1 MGRDVSEEVGFRRW
15 CEERDERVLV
25 VLLLLGWMPMLGP
38 VLVFALRLF
47 GGPVEAGRR
56 LRVWW
61 KRVRR
66 TEGWDMFGILD
77 SMIGYQEGAARL
89 AEALLL

>member
-1 MGRDVSEEVGFRRW
+1 MGRDVSEEVGLRRW
-15 CEERDERVLV
+15 CEERVERVLV
-25 VLLLLGWMPMLGP
+25 VLLLLGWMPMLEP
-38 VLVFALRLF
+38 VVVLRFVFALRLF
-47 GGPVEAGRR
+47 GGPVEAAGRR

-77 SMIGYQEGAARL
+77 SSWLLRGWSKIG
-89 AEALLL
+89 